1 MSDLGSGRDL
11 TVCGFQPRVGLWADG
26 SEPGAALDSVSPS
39 LSAPPLLALYLSLL
53 NKHLLKENIHIC
65 EITSMWALP
74 LGPPWHTI
82 PPKATRRGPRTRD
95 AGRDPGAAG
104 RHSPLELRVPSSYFL
119 TNTKSTK
126 SLGEMSFMAA
136 EGVAVLLT
144 HSVCQSQGESSC
156 RP

>member
-1 MSDLGSGRDL
+1 
-11 TVCGFQPRVGLWADG
+11 
-26 SEPGAALDSVSPS
+26 
-39 LSAPPLLALYLSLL
+39 
-53 NKHLLKENIHIC
+53 
-65 EITSMWALP
+65 MWALP

-156 RP
+156 RPEVSLLLPHTPGSGKLGRGQR